1 MSEPTPG
8 SGPSA
13 PAGGSGSSQPV
24 DSTAE
29 HVPAGD
35 TAEHTAADDTAEWT
49 SPGSTAEANGVADD
63 GGEPP
68 IRRRADRH
76 KDHKHP
82 WLRRGGIAVAAALA
96 VALVLSVV
104 AYVKLTGNINRVDI
118 TEALGK
124 RPQKQATTDVNT
136 KLGPMNI
143 MVMGSDTRAGSGNEF
158 GSSRSISGA
167 RSDTNLVVHLSADR
181 KSAVVVSIP
190 RDSMTKAPRS
200 CSDKEWSPE
209 TGVVRQWNANFTLGQ
224 EACVIKTFEGLT
236 GVYIDHF
243 VVIDFRGFQQMV
255 DALGGVTVCTPVP
268 IDDKEAKLKL
278 PAGKT
283 KVDGKQAL
291 GYVRVRKTVGD
302 GSDISRINRQQAFLS
317 SVVQEATSS
326 SLLLRPDKLFRFLD
340 AATHSMTTDSQF
352 GIGQMR
358 DVAQSVAR
366 IGMDQIRF
374 VTVPIEAYPA
384 DKNRVQWAPAASDAL
399 WEALREDKP
408 LPGQK
413 PPPGTKTP
421 KPSPTTSAPLTVAP
435 NLIRVRVTNDSGAPG
450 LARQAAGALEVQGFR
465 IQGYVN
471 GTGVPG
477 KGTVIRYG
485 KGMKE
490 AARTVAAAFPGSKI
504 RQDDQLGS
512 TIEVSVGQGSKDVVE
527 VPNRIGNTPLPSATV
542 TAPPVPSSTVTIK
555 ARTANQDIC
564 S

>member
-8 SGPSA
+8 SGPSEPGDSSA
-13 PAGGSGSSQPV
+13 SSPQVGPSETHPTESHTGPEAG
-24 DSTAE
+24 T
-29 HVPAGD
+29 
-35 TAEHTAADDTAEWT
+35 
-49 SPGSTAEANGVADD
+49 
-63 GGEPP
+63 GEPP
-68 IRRRADRH
+68 LRRRSDRH

-96 VALVLSVV
+96 VILVLSVV
-104 AYVKLTGNINRVDI
+104 AYVKLTGNINRIDI

-143 MVMGSDTRAGSGNEF
+143 MVMGSDTRAGSGNDKY
-158 GSSRSISGA
+158 GSSGSISGA

-200 CSDKEWSPE
+200 CSDKEWSPD

-236 GVYIDHF
+236 GIYIDHF
-243 VVIDFRGFQQMV
+243 VVIDFRGFQSMV

-268 IDDKEAKLKL
+268 IDDKEAKLVL

-283 KVDGKQAL
+283 KVNGKQAL

-340 AATHSMTTDSQF
+340 AATHSMTTDSDF
-352 GIGQMR
+352 GIGNMR

-384 DKNRVQWAPAASDAL
+384 DKNRVQWAPAADAL
-399 WEALREDKP
+399 WEAIREDKP

-421 KPSPTTSAPLTVAP
+421 TPTPTTSEPLTVAP
-435 NLIRVRVTNDSGAPG
+435 NLIRVRVTNDSGAAG

-477 KGTVIRYG
+477 KGTVVRYG

-490 AARTVAAAFPGSKI
+490 AARTVAAAFPGAKI

-527 VPNRIGNTPLPSATV
+527 VPNRIGNKPIPSPTV
-542 TAPPVPSSTVTIK
+542 TAPPVPTSTVTIK